1 MKINLTIKH
10 KSKAI
15 KSLNVNLDQL
25 LDFTG
30 KLTPA
35 KMELLEQG
43 LKCKGSVTVD
53 GVRLTYL
60 AIKIEG

>member
-1 MKINLTIKH
+1 MRIHLTIKH

-15 KSLNVNLDQL
+15 KTLNVNLSQL
-25 LDFTG
+25 LGFTG
-30 KLTPA
+30 ELPSD

-43 LKCKGSVTVD
+43 FKCKGSVTVD

-60 AIKIEG
+60 AIKL